1 MECRICLQSDRQESM
16 LRPCQCRGT
25 SAYIHEQ
32 CLRTYLHYYPDR
44 LCRVCHEPMEHPQ
57 MDIEQNVICSI
68 IVSVWSF
75 ILLEL
80 STMAFPYKLLCMASL
95 LGLVLHHALRRQ
107 LSYGIVAVCILSS
120 ALMVMTEPDVILQ
133 TVILVYAL
141 LGIAALCYFL
151 SVDTLFVVLVIGF
164 ALMYSILLTLVIASR
179 SDPAFTSL
187 FLIAV
192 TVFWLAFVRPVRRN
206 EV

>member
-25 SAYIHEQ
+25 SAYIHEH

-44 LCRVCHEPMEHPQ
+44 LCRVCHEPMEHPR

-68 IVSVWSF
+68 IVIVWSC

-80 STMAFPYKLLCMASL
+80 STMAFPYKLLCIATL
-95 LGLVLHHALRRQ
+95 AALVVHHALRKQ
-107 LSYGIVAVCILSS
+107 LSYGIVAVCLLSS
-120 ALMVMTEPDVILQ
+120 GLMAMTAPDVILQ

-151 SVDTLFVVLVIGF
+151 SADMLFFVILIGL
-164 ALMYSILLTLVIASR
+164 ALTYSILLTLAVATR

-192 TVFWLAFVRPVRRN
+192 TVFWLAFVRPVPPAT
-206 EV
+206 